1 MVPYHVKVILLV
13 RNVVIL
19 VMRDSKSAE
28 HENEFASRILNG
40 PEHPLN
46 VYVSNLRR
54 LSLIPY
60 QEKEHIEE
68 RYAVV

>member
-1 MVPYHVKVILLV
+1 MVPYHVKVTLLV

-46 VYVSNLRR
+46 VYVSNL
-54 LSLIPY
+54 SLIPY
-60 QEKEHIEE
+60 QQKEHIEE